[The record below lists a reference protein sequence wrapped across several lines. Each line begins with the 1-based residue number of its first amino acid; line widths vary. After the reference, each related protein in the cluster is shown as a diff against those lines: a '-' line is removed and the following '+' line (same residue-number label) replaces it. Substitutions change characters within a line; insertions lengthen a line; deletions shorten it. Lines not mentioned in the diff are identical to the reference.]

1 MTRGSNARDRIM
13 EFSEYLKLSR
23 AASSQLRAVLT
34 MAFYTGMRKGEI
46 MNLKWSD
53 IDRKKDMIR
62 LGAGDTK
69 EAKPK
74 VIPINKHVKKVLE
87 SLPWAIG
94 HDFVFL
100 YRGEPIQDVR
110 NSFEGLCDRAGVLHG
125 RSTKG
130 GLTFHDIRTTV
141 KTNMLRAGIDK
152 AIRDT
157 LLGHSLAGMDA
168 FYIKPSEE
176 DLQKAMEKYTRWID
190 KQLFSA
196 NVDQNVDQR

>member
-69 EAKPK
+69 GAKPK
-74 VIPINKHVKKVLE
+74 VIPINKHVKKVLK
-87 SLPWAIG
+87 SLPRAIG